1 MDINT
6 KTIGTL
12 LIGISIV
19 LIIVLSFIKIDL
31 DERNLFLCE
40 QFQNSDLDMASCPAH
55 NDGISWTITLAF
67 GLSFLILGMGTY
79 MRFFHKESKGFKQV
93 DLSKLDEEEKQVYD
107 LVKSKDGSA
116 YQSDIVKE
124 TGLSKVKTT
133 RILDKLETNGILE
146 RKRRGMTNI
155 VVLK

>member
-1 MDINT
+1 
-6 KTIGTL
+6 
-12 LIGISIV
+12 
-19 LIIVLSFIKIDL
+19 
-31 DERNLFLCE
+31 
-40 QFQNSDLDMASCPAH
+40 
-55 NDGISWTITLAF
+55 
-67 GLSFLILGMGTY
+67 